1 MQKNLQSKYITD
13 YFDDN
18 QIQTIYDTLQ
28 SQVKIKL
35 KDINFN
41 YVMINVV
48 NFFKYACCGITGYTG

>member
-48 NFFKYACCGITGYTG
+48 NFYR